1 MSLINAFKK
10 AKLENAFTGTEEA
23 TPGDL
28 SKAEVR
34 AELIIKALSEGL
46 RDGGDGSASTC
57 TFEFLLERVVQ
68 KNAATREELEA
79 LMDHFHAKLASQ
91 PITEPEV
98 IAGRGYT
105 GPPYIKMNGS
115 LRLASKR
122 FPKEWT
128 EHLKGNKYTNTVYAC
143 SSLLRKFS
151 QISHIPK
158 KRCAN

>member
-1 MSLINAFKK
+1 LSLINAFKK

-57 TFEFLLERVVQ
+57 TFEFLLERVIQ
-68 KNAATREELEA
+68 KDAATREELEA
-79 LMDHFHAKLASQ
+79 LMDHFHDKLASQ

-98 IAGRGYT
+98 IAGRG
-105 GPPYIKMNGS
+105 
-115 LRLASKR
+115 
-122 FPKEWT
+122 
-128 EHLKGNKYTNTVYAC
+128 
-143 SSLLRKFS
+143 
-151 QISHIPK
+151 
-158 KRCAN
+158 